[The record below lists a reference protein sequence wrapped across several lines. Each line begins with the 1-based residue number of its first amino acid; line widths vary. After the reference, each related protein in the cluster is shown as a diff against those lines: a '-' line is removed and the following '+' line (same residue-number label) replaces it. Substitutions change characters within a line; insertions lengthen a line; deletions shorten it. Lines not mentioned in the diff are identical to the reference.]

1 MGKLR
6 IAVATNERNG
16 LNDVVSNVFG
26 RTQTFTI
33 ITVENKNITGA
44 KIVENSAASYH
55 HGAGPIAIKTLIDEG
70 VNMVLANELGFG
82 ASEFLKQHNVKFIS
96 VKPCTKVEDAA
107 KEALY
112 THK

>member
-44 KIVENSAASYH
+44 KIVEKDS
-55 HGAGPIAIKTLIDEG
+55 GW
-70 VNMVLANELGFG
+70 
-82 ASEFLKQHNVKFIS
+82 
-96 VKPCTKVEDAA
+96 
-107 KEALY
+107 
-112 THK
+112 